1 MARRYRGPFE
11 PFDPGS
17 FEGGFPELH
26 LPRPPR
32 RFWTGLAFVAAAIL
46 VIALTAPLVNALT
59 ELQWFTALGLRQ
71 VYVTRFFLQFWL
83 FLFGLGVAFL
93 FSAAN
98 VVLAL
103 RNRTGRVLRAVGI
116 RRRVVRTAAG
126 AIGLGASAAIAL
138 ILAGP
143 LGGNWQHLA
152 LFLHPVATGTRDP
165 VFGLDVGFYLLTL
178 PFLHDLLGW
187 LTGLFFLVALLVS
200 GLYAWRGDTFDLRFP
215 PRALAHL
222 SVLLGGI
229 ALVLGATAFVGRY
242 DLLSAH
248 DSAVWGAG
256 YTDVH
261 VRLGMAL
268 AQAALAGLLA
278 LVLFANAVLRRPPV
292 VVGAIGVWLTMAL
305 VSVIYPALVQR
316 IAVQPAEL
324 SQESPYISR
333 EISFTRTA
341 FGLSRVKTASFGGDA
356 PVTPA
361 EVAQDQATISNL
373 RLWDNAQ
380 IQETYQQLQSLRTY
394 YTFQHI
400 DVDRYT
406 INGQTVQLAI
416 SARELDQNRLPPQ
429 AQNWYNEKL
438 VYTHGYGVAASPVS
452 TVVGEGLPDYVVGDI
467 PPTGPLEVTRPQI
480 YFGELTGN
488 YVLVDTRQQDFD
500 YPRGSANVFG
510 TYQGSQGVR
519 LDGASRLLWA
529 LRTGD
534 FNLLVSDKLTDRSQI
549 LFRRDIQDR
558 VGAIAPYLQIDDNPY
573 IVVVGGR
580 LYWIQDAYTGA
591 TTYPYSQAFEDIDG
605 QNYLR
610 NSVKIVVD
618 AYTGAVRFYV
628 ADPTDPIIRAYE
640 ATFPGLYRPLSQMP
654 AALQAH
660 LRVPPTFFSVQAEVY
675 ATYHMSDPATFYNRE
690 DVWAMPLQP
699 YYVEMRLPGASRAEY
714 LEIIPYAPLN
724 KQNLVSWLAVRNDPP
739 HYGEMI
745 SYVLPKDRVILGPDQ
760 IRSRIQQTPD
770 ISRDRTLLNSQG
782 SSVIQGNLL
791 VVPIGDSFL
800 YFEPWYLKSTT
811 NPNQSLPELKKVIL
825 TDASTTGIV
834 AYQNTLPDALAQ
846 LVGQPV
852 AGQPTPSGPAPSPI
866 RTLPSGV
873 ASLVA
878 QALQHYDAAQS
889 DLRQGDLAGYAQ
901 EMAQVSQ
908 LLQQIAQ
915 ATGTP
920 VPSPSPSPG
929 G

>member
-11 PFDPGS
+11 PFNPGS
-17 FEGGFPELH
+17 VEGGFGELR

-32 RFWTGLAFVAAAIL
+32 RFWIGLAFMVAAIL

-59 ELQWFTALGLRQ
+59 EVQWFTALGLRQ

-83 FLFGLGVAFL
+83 FLAGLAAAFL

-98 VVLAL
+98 VIVAL
-103 RNRTGRVLRAVGI
+103 HNRTGRVLRAVGI
-116 RRRVVRTAAG
+116 RRRVVRTVTG

-152 LFLHPVATGTRDP
+152 LFLHPVATGMRDP
-165 VFGLDVGFYLLTL
+165 VFGLDVSFYLLTL

-187 LTGLFFLVALLVS
+187 LTGLLFLVTLLVV
-200 GLYAWRGDTFDLRFP
+200 GLYAWRGDTFDLRLP
-215 PRALAHL
+215 PAAVAHL
-222 SVLLGGI
+222 SAMLGGI

-242 DLLSAH
+242 DLLSGH

-256 YTDVH
+256 YTDIH
-261 VRLGMAL
+261 VRLWTTL
-268 AQAALAGLLA
+268 AQTALAGLLA
-278 LVLFANAVLRRPPV
+278 LVLFANVFLRRPLLI
-292 VVGAIGVWLTMAL
+292 AGVAGTWFAAAL
-305 VSVIYPALVQR
+305 IAVIYPALVQR
-316 IAVQPAEL
+316 ITVQPAEL
-324 SQESPYISR
+324 SQESPYIAR
-333 EISFTRTA
+333 EISFTRQA
-341 FGLSRVKTASFGGDA
+341 FGLSKVRTESFSGDA
-356 PVTPA
+356 PVTPQ
-361 EVAQDQATISNL
+361 EIAQDQATISNL

-406 INGQTVQLAI
+406 INGQTIQLAI
-416 SARELDQNRLPPQ
+416 SARELDQSRLPPQ
-429 AQNWYNEKL
+429 AQNWYNQKL
-438 VYTHGYGVAASPVS
+438 IYTHGYGVAASPVS

-467 PPTGPLEVTRPQI
+467 PPTGPLKITRPQI
-480 YFGELTGN
+480 YFGELTN
-488 YVLVDTRQQDFD
+488 DYVLVDTRQQDFD
-500 YPRGSANVFG
+500 YPKGSDNVFG
-510 TYQGSQGVR
+510 TYHGTEGVR
-519 LDGASRLLWA
+519 LDGANRLLWA
-529 LRTGD
+529 MRTGD
-534 FNLLVSDKLTDRSQI
+534 FNMLVSDKLTSQSQI
-549 LFRRDIQDR
+549 LFRREIASR
-558 VGAIAPYLQIDDNPY
+558 VSAIAPYLQLDDNPY

-591 TTYPYSQAFEDIDG
+591 TTYPYSQAFDDIDG

-610 NSVKIVVD
+610 NSVKVVVD
-618 AYTGAVRFYV
+618 AYTGAVHFYV

-640 ATFPGLYRPLSQMP
+640 ATFPGLYQPIDQMP
-654 AALQAH
+654 AALKAH

-690 DVWAMPLQP
+690 DVWSMPLQP
-699 YYVEMRLPGASRAEY
+699 YYVEMRLPGSPQAEY
-714 LEIIPYAPLN
+714 LQIIPYTPLN

-760 IRSRIQQTPD
+760 IGSRIQQTPD

-834 AYQNTLPDALAQ
+834 AYQDTLPDALAQ
-846 LVGQPV
+846 LVGQPT
-852 AGQPTPSGPAPSPI
+852 AGQPTPPGSVPSPAP
-866 RTLPSGV
+866 TVPSGV
-873 ASLVA
+873 ASLVT
-878 QALQHYDAAQS
+878 QALQHYDAAQN

-901 EMAQVSQ
+901 EMAQVAQ
-908 LLQQIAQ
+908 ILQQIAQ
-915 ATGTP
+915 ATGAAT
-920 VPSPSPSPG
+920 PSPAPSG
-929 G
+929 